1 MKIYVNNKELVVDER
16 TTVRG
21 ILVKMETAPGGTAVA
36 VNDTVVPRSTWD
48 TFAVKENDNV
58 LIIKATRGG

>member
-1 MKIYVNNKELVVDER
+1 
-16 TTVRG
+16 
-21 ILVKMETAPGGTAVA
+21 
-36 VNDTVVPRSTWD
+36 VVPRSTWD